1 LVGRRFLID
10 SQSPGKALI
19 LISADAEWRGIRRLF
34 PDADYKDS
42 PYGEWFVSDLT
53 EAAYEE
59 NNRGSAVEIPVL
71 FFHGGWGKIA
81 AAASTQYA
89 IDRWHPALLVN
100 LGTCGGFEGVI
111 ERGTIL
117 LVEKT
122 VVYDIIEQMGDSEAH
137 IHHYTTDLDLEWLSE
152 PFPLPVFR
160 SLLVSG
166 DRDLLPQ
173 DIPML
178 RSKYGA
184 VAGDWESGAIAFTAR
199 RNGVRTLILR
209 GVTDLVNSTGS
220 PAYDNLNYFEE
231 KAYEILKIL
240 VRSLQSWL
248 RQSGF
253 S

>member
-1 LVGRRFLID
+1 LVRRGFLID
-10 SQSPGKALI
+10 SQSPGKVLI
-19 LISADAEWRGIRRLF
+19 LISADAEWRGIRKLF
-34 PDADYKDS
+34 PEADYEVS

-53 EAAYEE
+53 EAAYGDIA
-59 NNRGSAVEIPVL
+59 RSSAVTIPVI

-89 IDRWHPALLVN
+89 IDRWHPTLLVN
-100 LGTCGGFEGVI
+100 LGTCGGFEGEI

-137 IHHYTTDLDLEWLSE
+137 IRHYTTDLDLNWLSE

-173 DIPML
+173 DIPVL
-178 RSKYGA
+178 SSKYGA
-184 VAGDWESGAIAFTAR
+184 AAGDWESGAIAFAAR

-209 GVTDLVNSTGS
+209 GVTDLVSSTGS

-240 VRSLQSWL
+240 VRSLPSWL